1 MQTLKLAKLVQIK
14 IDTAISEAIN
24 EQLAC
29 PGRPGPVRCRALH
42 ARVEPAESPCGG
54 RDSCESR
61 QTGNHHHPGPILHL
75 ILFNVY
81 DQPGGIN
88 VKAGVIKA

>member
-42 ARVEPAESPCGG
+42 ARVEPAESSMRG
-54 RDSCESR
+54 RDSGESR
-61 QTGNHHHPGPILHL
+61 ADRKSSPPGPDLASHS
-75 ILFNVY
+75 V
-81 DQPGGIN
+81 
-88 VKAGVIKA
+88 

>member
-29 PGRPGPVRCRALH
+29 PGHPGPVRCRALH
-42 ARVEPAESPCGG
+42 ARVEPAESSM
-54 RDSCESR
+54 R
-61 QTGNHHHPGPILHL
+61 GP
-75 ILFNVY
+75 
-81 DQPGGIN
+81 
-88 VKAGVIKA
+88 